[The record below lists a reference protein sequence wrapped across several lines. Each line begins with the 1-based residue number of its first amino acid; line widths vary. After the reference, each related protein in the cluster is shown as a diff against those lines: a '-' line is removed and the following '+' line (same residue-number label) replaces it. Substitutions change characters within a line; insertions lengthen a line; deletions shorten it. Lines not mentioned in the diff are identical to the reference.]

1 MKLNMFQSKVY
12 WNIETYICIVW
23 KDKSIQE
30 IIENLE
36 RSEELML
43 SILIAYLAD
52 NFAITDHYHCAV
64 DFWPWL
70 KNFALVW
77 KCANSIWFIK
87 KTWRY
92 ETSCSFIHGIDS
104 HSCLKKCSKVHKRWF
119 SYWLDDIRALF
130 RIIT

>member
-1 MKLNMFQSKVY
+1 M
-12 WNIETYICIVW
+12 
-23 KDKSIQE
+23 
-30 IIENLE
+30 E

-87 KTWRY
+87 KHEDMKQAVLLFMGLIHTHAWRSVQRS
-92 ETSCSFIHGIDS
+92 TKDDFLID
-104 HSCLKKCSKVHKRWF
+104 
-119 SYWLDDIRALF
+119 
-130 RIIT
+130 